1 MPGERSEDA
10 RLQTDLRIRTGPKVL
25 DMESLAGRMGNE
37 VVMQERK
44 LRRCHLP
51 AVFSPHS
58 LLCKVVAD
66 DIFVLR
72 AAARVHAGFGAEGT
86 AGREFGFTAV
96 EGAFVQLGLGKISI
110 QRLEISKPEFV
121 CPAFRIAYAFLQ
133 HFFLPKRGQS
143 AHSIL
148 TTTGSLS

>member
-25 DMESLAGRMGNE
+25 DMESLTGRMGDE

-51 AVFSPHS
+51 AVFPPHS
-58 LLCKVVAD
+58 LVCKVVAD

-86 AGREFGFTAV
+86 AGGEFGFTGV
-96 EGAFVQLGLGKISI
+96 EGAFVQLGLEKIPI
-110 QRLEISKPEFV
+110 QHLEISKTEFV
-121 CPAFRIAYAFLQ
+121 CPEIRVSYAVLQ
-133 HFFLPKRGQS
+133 HFFLPEGGQS
-143 AHSIL
+143 AHSML